1 MKLSRSE
8 INVLFKALQDGYR
21 NSDDLKIM
29 VRLKLGENLA
39 EIVQPDQKIDI
50 VILELIEWAESKD
63 KLLDLVWGANE
74 RNPDNDQIKKVSYR
88 LFGITQ
94 AQWEKLCEL
103 LAEINPTDLEF
114 ACKESFKPK
123 KILEVDSRLVD
134 LKSLDWEEIQDI
146 LKENLIKKREESLRK
161 VPVVLEFA
169 DCLSGMLNVGMNTI
183 CSDLKR
189 WTEEVNNQLSKLGKK
204 NGSYRKMNTNLD
216 DLDLD
221 DLKNLLKQEKW
232 IEADIET
239 RKLLI
244 DSIGNPKFVN
254 EENFQNIKCDLLR
267 GIDKLWRE
275 ESKGRFGFSVQKEI
289 WENINNR
296 YSSFKKQRLIINRFG
311 AEVGWYDNDIDEWL
325 DVPKTNQDI
334 ECKTEGFWP
343 TPPPSIISV
352 DTIGKDL
359 IPCLMKKLESCDFP

>member
-1 MKLSRSE
+1 MKLSTSE

-21 NSDDLKIM
+21 NYDDLKIM

-161 VPVVLEFA
+161 VPVVLGFA
-169 DCLSGMLNVGMNTI
+169 DCLSGILDVGMNTI
-183 CSDLKR
+183 RNDLKR
-189 WTEEVNNQLSKLGKK
+189 WVTEVNNQLSKLGKK
-204 NGSYRKMNTNLD
+204 NGSYRKMNTNLQD
-216 DLDLD
+216 FGQRAILDSDITPIRNFGPHLQEVKNQEFPSNNEHKEYLRSSRRLGMRLTGKQKKDLRKEIERVLD
-221 DLKNLLKQEKW
+221 KHKLRRILRENQEKLNGFLYDQLPSDTAFREQAVKL
-232 IEADIET
+232 IEELENRELIYVFIEVV
-239 RKLLI
+239 RE
-244 DSIGNPKFVN
+244 D
-254 EENFQNIKCDLLR
+254 ENCPNFARNIV
-267 GIDKLWRE
+267 E
-275 ESKGRFGFSVQKEI
+275 Q
-289 WENINNR
+289 
-296 YSSFKKQRLIINRFG
+296 
-311 AEVGWYDNDIDEWL
+311 
-325 DVPKTNQDI
+325 
-334 ECKTEGFWP
+334 
-343 TPPPSIISV
+343 
-352 DTIGKDL
+352 
-359 IPCLMKKLESCDFP
+359 

>member
-21 NSDDLKIM
+21 NYDELKIM
-29 VRLKLGENLA
+29 VRLKLGKNLTN
-39 EIVQPDQKIDI
+39 IVQPDKKIDI

-123 KILEVDSRLVD
+123 NIVEVDSRLVD
-134 LKSLDWEEIQDI
+134 LKSLDREEIQDV

-169 DCLSGMLNVGMNTI
+169 DCLSGMLNVRMKTI

-189 WTEEVNNQLSKLGKK
+189 WAEEVNNQLSKLGKK
-204 NGSYRKMNTNLD
+204 NGSYRKMNTNLQD
-216 DLDLD
+216 FGQRAILDSDITPIRNFAPHLQEVKNQEFPSNNEQKEYLLSRRRLGMGLTGKQRKDLRKEIERVLD
-221 DLKNLLKQEKW
+221 KHKLRRIL
-232 IEADIET
+232 IE
-239 RKLLI
+239 
-244 DSIGNPKFVN
+244 N
-254 EENFQNIKCDLLR
+254 EEQFGINLFNRINTSTSFDNIAFNVIEELEKIQRIDNFIKVVREDENCPNFARNIV
-267 GIDKLWRE
+267 E
-275 ESKGRFGFSVQKEI
+275 Q
-289 WENINNR
+289 
-296 YSSFKKQRLIINRFG
+296 
-311 AEVGWYDNDIDEWL
+311 
-325 DVPKTNQDI
+325 
-334 ECKTEGFWP
+334 
-343 TPPPSIISV
+343 
-352 DTIGKDL
+352 
-359 IPCLMKKLESCDFP
+359 